1 MADSL
6 FSTPN
11 LKDLMTTVNPQLRR
25 RIGELERTEDWPALQ
40 KLLRAWP
47 WPPYDPPID
56 AQAAFEDVMRRAR
69 IYERRS

>member
-1 MADSL
+1 M
-6 FSTPN
+6 
-11 LKDLMTTVNPQLRR
+11 NPQLRR